1 MRLGLPENLERVL
14 SSTNLIENL
23 FSRVR
28 EIGHRVKRWQSGT
41 MVLRWTATG
50 VLEAERGFR
59 KLVGYRAMP
68 ILVAALRA
76 CDAQCGRNPEV
87 DVAEKAA

>member
-1 MRLGLPENLERVL
+1 MRG
-14 SSTNLIENL
+14 
-23 FSRVR
+23 
-28 EIGHRVKRWQSGT
+28 IGHSVKRWQSGT
-41 MVLRWTATG
+41 MVLRWIATG

-59 KLVGYRAMP
+59 KLVSYRAMP

-76 CDAQCGRNPEV
+76 RDTQCSRNPKV